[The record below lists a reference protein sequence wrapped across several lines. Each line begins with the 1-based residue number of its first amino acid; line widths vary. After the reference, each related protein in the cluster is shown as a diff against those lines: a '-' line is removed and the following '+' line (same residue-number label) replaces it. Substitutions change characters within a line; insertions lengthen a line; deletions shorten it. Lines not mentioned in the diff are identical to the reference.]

1 MTQVEVPGRR
11 ERKKAATRARII
23 EEATALFRQRG
34 YQATTIED
42 ITEAAD
48 VAPRT
53 FYSYFDAKV
62 DVALA
67 QFEEWAE
74 RHYEAMAARPAG
86 ETPVEMAQG
95 ALVELARMGYVT
107 SERLRDE
114 HGIPYP
120 PIAAAVVLSETE
132 PEVAGR
138 MYQVLMG
145 FQTKMTELFRE
156 RLGYPLGAIEP
167 RIIATSM
174 SATWFVAI
182 YGFGDVCASD
192 GEPSSLDPPSLD
204 ELGLTGLRAYSA
216 GLERLWAGRLGDSS

>member
-1 MTQVEVPGRR
+1 MTQVEAPGRR

-23 EEATALFRQRG
+23 EEATALFRLRG

-67 QFEEWAE
+67 QFEEWAY
-74 RHYEAMAARPAG
+74 RHYEAMASRPIG
-86 ETPVEMAQG
+86 ESPIEMAEGAQVEM
-95 ALVELARMGYVT
+95 ARMGYVT

-114 HGIPYP
+114 QGDPYP

-138 MYQVLMG
+138 VYQVLVG
-145 FQTKMTELFRE
+145 VQSQMTELFRQ
-156 RLGYPLGAIEP
+156 RLGYPTGAIEP
-167 RIIATSM
+167 RIIAASM

-182 YGFGDVCASD
+182 YGFGDVA
-192 GEPSSLDPPSLD
+192 GFEADPPSLD
-204 ELGLTGLRAYSA
+204 ELALTGLRASSA
-216 GLERLWAGRLGDSS
+216 GLERLWEGRTGPTS

>member
-23 EEATALFRQRG
+23 EEATVLFRKNG

-67 QFEEWAE
+67 QFEEWTE

-86 ETPVEMAQG
+86 ENPVEMAEG

-114 HGIPYP
+114 SGIPYP
-120 PIAAAVVLSETE
+120 PIASAVVLSETE

-138 MYQVLMG
+138 MYQVLLG
-145 FQTKMTELFRE
+145 FQSRMTELFRQ
-156 RLGYPLGAIEP
+156 RLGYPVGAIEP
-167 RIIATSM
+167 RIIAASM

-192 GEPSSLDPPSLD
+192 LDPVSLDPPSLD
-204 ELGLTGLRAYSA
+204 ELGLTGMRAYSK
-216 GLERLWAGRLGDSS
+216 GLDRLWEGRLGGTA

>member
-1 MTQVEVPGRR
+1 MTQVEASGRR

-23 EEATALFRQRG
+23 EEATELFRARG

-67 QFEEWAE
+67 QFEEWSD
-74 RHYEAMAARPAG
+74 RHYEAMAARPLG
-86 ETPVEMAQG
+86 ETPVEMAEG
-95 ALVELARMGYVT
+95 ALRELAQLGYVT
-107 SERLRDE
+107 GERLRDE
-114 HGIPYP
+114 HGVPYP
-120 PIAAAVVLSETE
+120 PIASAVVLSETE

-138 MYQVLMG
+138 VFQVLMG
-145 FQTKMTELFRE
+145 FQSRMTELFRQ
-156 RLGYPLGAIEP
+156 RLGYPVGAIEP
-167 RIIATSM
+167 RILAASI
-174 SATWFVAI
+174 SATWFVAV

-192 GEPSSLDPPSLD
+192 IDPPSLD
-204 ELGLTGLRAYSA
+204 ELGLTGMRAYSR
-216 GLERLWAGRLGDSS
+216 GLDHLWEGRLGGTP

>member
-1 MTQVEVPGRR
+1 MTQVEVQGRR

-23 EEATALFRQRG
+23 DEATALFRERG

-74 RHYEAMAARPAG
+74 HHYRALAARPAG
-86 ETPVEMAQG
+86 ETPVQMAEG
-95 ALVELARMGYVT
+95 ALEDLTRLGYLT
-107 SERLRDE
+107 SHRLRDE
-114 HGIPYP
+114 NGIPFP
-120 PIAAAVVLSETE
+120 PIAAAVILSETE

-138 MYQVLMG
+138 VYQVLVG
-145 FQTKMTELFRE
+145 FQSRITELFRE
-156 RLGYPLGAIEP
+156 RLGYPEGAIEP
-167 RIIATSM
+167 RIIAASI
-174 SATWFVAI
+174 SAAWFVAI

-192 GEPSSLDPPSLD
+192 LDPPSLD
-204 ELGLTGLRAYSA
+204 ELGVTALRAYSS
-216 GLERLWAGRLGDSS
+216 GLHHLWDGRLGG

>member
-1 MTQVEVPGRR
+1 MTQVEASGRR
-11 ERKKAATRARII
+11 ERKKAVTRARII
-23 EEATALFRQRG
+23 EEATTLFRARG

-74 RHYEAMAARPAG
+74 HHYEAMAARPAG
-86 ETPVEMAQG
+86 ETPVEMAEG
-95 ALVELARMGYVT
+95 ALAELARLGYVT
-107 SERLRDE
+107 SERLQDE
-114 HGIPYP
+114 DGAPYP

-138 MYQVLMG
+138 MYQVLIG
-145 FQTKMTELFRE
+145 FQARMTELFRE
-156 RLGYPLGAIEP
+156 RLGYPVGAIEP
-167 RIIATSM
+167 RILAASM

-182 YGFGDVCASD
+182 YGFGDICA
-192 GEPSSLDPPSLD
+192 GELDPPSLD
-204 ELGLTGLRAYSA
+204 ELGLTGMRAYSR
-216 GLERLWAGRLGDSS
+216 GMDRLWEGRLGGTPQ

>member
-1 MTQVEVPGRR
+1 MTQVEQTGRR

-23 EEATALFRQRG
+23 EEATELFRARG

-48 VAPRT
+48 VAART

-67 QFEEWAE
+67 QFEEWAKH
-74 RHYEAMAARPAG
+74 HYEAMVARPAG
-86 ETPVEMAQG
+86 ETPVEMAEG
-95 ALVELARMGYVT
+95 AMVELAQLGYVT

-114 HGIPYP
+114 DGFPFP
-120 PIAAAVVLSETE
+120 SIASAVVLSETE

-138 MYQVLMG
+138 VYQVLVG
-145 FQTKMTELFRE
+145 FQAQMTELFRE
-156 RLGYPLGAIEP
+156 RLGYPVGAIEP
-167 RIIATSM
+167 RIIAASI

-182 YGFGDVCASD
+182 YGFADMCAS
-192 GEPSSLDPPSLD
+192 EPDPPSLD
-204 ELGLTGLRAYSA
+204 ELGLTSMRAYSQ
-216 GLERLWAGRLGDSS
+216 GLERLWKGRLGGTP

>member
-1 MTQVEVPGRR
+1 MTQVETTGRR

-23 EEATALFRQRG
+23 EEATALFRERG

-74 RHYEAMAARPAG
+74 RHYEAMVSRPAG
-86 ETPVEMAQG
+86 ETPVEMAEG
-95 ALVELARMGYVT
+95 ALVELAQLGYVT
-107 SERLRDE
+107 SERLQDE
-114 HGIPYP
+114 NGAPYP

-138 MYQVLMG
+138 MYQVLVG
-145 FQTKMTELFRE
+145 FQARMTELFRE
-156 RLGYPLGAIEP
+156 RLGYPVGAIEP
-167 RIIATSM
+167 RIIAASM

-182 YGFGDVCASD
+182 YGFGDICASD
-192 GEPSSLDPPSLD
+192 FDPPSLD
-204 ELGLTGLRAYSA
+204 ELGLTGMRAYSR
-216 GLERLWAGRLGDSS
+216 GLDRLWEGRLGGTP

>member
-1 MTQVEVPGRR
+1 MTQVETAGRR

-23 EEATALFRQRG
+23 EEATALFRARG

-74 RHYEAMAARPAG
+74 HHYQAMAARPAG
-86 ETPVEMAQG
+86 ETPVEMVEG
-95 ALVELARMGYVT
+95 ALLELARLGYVT
-107 SERLRDE
+107 SERLQDE
-114 HGIPYP
+114 NGAPYP

-138 MYQVLMG
+138 VFQVLVG
-145 FQTKMTELFRE
+145 FQSRMTELFRQ
-156 RLGYPLGAIEP
+156 RLGYPVGAIEP
-167 RIIATSM
+167 RMLAASM

-182 YGFGDVCASD
+182 YGFGDICAS
-192 GEPSSLDPPSLD
+192 ELHPPSLD
-204 ELGLTGLRAYSA
+204 ELGLAGMRAYSR
-216 GLERLWAGRLGDSS
+216 GLDRLWEGRLGETP